1 MSDKISRRTVLMR
14 GLQLPVGGVFLL
26 GLGACG
32 AGKEG
37 GGAAANAK
45 ACADPGTLS
54 DAEMSTRNSLNYTE
68 KSPNPQQ
75 VCAGCSFFH
84 AGASSSDCGSC
95 DMFSGGP
102 VNPQGH
108 CNSWNAKAA

>member
-14 GLQLPVGGVFLL
+14 GLQLPVGGVFLF
-26 GLGACG
+26 GLSGCG
-32 AGKEG
+32 AGKDG
-37 GGAAANAK
+37 TTASGK
-45 ACADPGTLS
+45 VCADPATLS
-54 DAEMSTRNSLNYTE
+54 DAEMSTRTSLGYTE

-75 VCAGCSFFH
+75 VCAGCTFFH
-84 AGASSSDCGSC
+84 AGAASGDCGTC
-95 DMFSGGP
+95 DMVSGGP

>member
-14 GLQLPVGGVFLL
+14 GLQLPVGGAFLF
-26 GLGACG
+26 GLSGCG
-32 AGKEG
+32 GKDG
-37 GGAAANAK
+37 GGAASAT
-45 ACADPGTLS
+45 ACADPATLS
-54 DAEMSTRNSLNYTE
+54 DAEMSTRTSLAYTE

-84 AGASSSDCGSC
+84 AGAGSADCGTC
-95 DMFSGGP
+95 DMMSGGP